1 MYVITRKVVTCTRY
15 NYKTMEIHPSYFSII
30 PAEIKYNRDITDFA
44 KILYGEIM
52 SLSND
57 KGYCYATNQYFA
69 DLYGKDKDTISKTV
83 ASLKT
88 IGVVSVEIVDSFQ
101 RKIYP
106 LIAVGVRQNNLGGS
120 VKTPKGID
128 ENVDN
133 NNKYNNKENNNIT
146 STSKK
151 ILVKRNLKKRKTFIE
166 SMIPEDKQ
174 KNFNFDELI
183 KFMGNHDNY
192 VLNILAYFVYLKDI
206 KADTWGEAKH
216 ILGRHTLAAQQ
227 LKDFPVQKIKKE
239 MGRLNR
245 DMPREFTLETV
256 YKYLTK

>member
-1 MYVITRKVVTCTRY
+1 
-15 NYKTMEIHPSYFSII
+15 MEIHPSYFSII
-30 PAEIKYNRDITDFA
+30 PAEIKYNREITDFA

-83 ASLKT
+83 ASLKA
-88 IGVVSVEIVDSFQ
+88 IGVVSVEIIDSFQ

-120 VKTPKGID
+120 VKIPKGID

-133 NNKYNNKENNNIT
+133 NNKYNNKDNNNIT

-151 ILVKRNLKKRKTFIE
+151 ILVKRSSRTKKTFIE
-166 SMIPEDKQ
+166 SIIPEDKQ

-216 ILGRHTLAAQQ
+216 IFSRHTIAAQQ

>member
-1 MYVITRKVVTCTRY
+1 
-15 NYKTMEIHPSYFSII
+15 MEIRPTYFSII
-30 PAEIKYNRDITDFA
+30 PAEIKYNRGISDFA

-57 KGYCYATNQYFA
+57 KGYCYATNKYFSE
-69 DLYGKDKDTISKTV
+69 LYGKDKDTISKTV
-83 ASLKT
+83 SALKN
-88 IGVVSVEIVDSFQ
+88 VCAVRVEIVDEFQ

-106 LIAVGVRQNNLGGS
+106 LVAIGVSGKSLGGS

-128 ENVDN
+128 ENADN
-133 NNKYNNKENNNIT
+133 NSKYNNKENNNNLS

-151 ILVKRNLKKRKTFIE
+151 VLDKKDFKQRKTFIE
-166 SMIPEDKQ
+166 SMIPEEMKS
-174 KNFNFDELI
+174 NFNWDELV
-183 KFMGNHDNY
+183 KFMGNHENY
-192 VLNILAYFVYLKDI
+192 VLNILGYFVFLKEI
-206 KADTWGEAKH
+206 RADSWGEAKQ
-216 ILGRHTLAAQQ
+216 ILGRHTKAAQS
-227 LKDFPVQKIKKE
+227 LKDFRVNKIKKE

>member
-1 MYVITRKVVTCTRY
+1 
-15 NYKTMEIHPSYFSII
+15 MEIRPTYFSII
-30 PAEIKYNRDITDFA
+30 PAEIKYNRDISDFA

-57 KGYCYATNQYFA
+57 KGYCYATNKYFSE
-69 DLYGKDKDTISKTV
+69 LYGKDKDTISKTV
-83 ASLKT
+83 SALKNV
-88 IGVVSVEIVDSFQ
+88 GAVRVEIVDEFQ

-106 LIAVGVRQNNLGGS
+106 LVAIGVSGKSLGGS

-128 ENVDN
+128 ENADN
-133 NNKYNNKENNNIT
+133 NSKYNNKENNNIP

-151 ILVKRNLKKRKTFIE
+151 MLDKKDFKPRKTFIE
-166 SMIPEDKQ
+166 SIIPEDIQ
-174 KNFNFDELI
+174 LQFNWDELV
-183 KFMGNHDNY
+183 KFMGNHENY
-192 VLNILAYFVYLKDI
+192 VLNILGYFVYLKEI
-206 KADTWGEAKH
+206 RADSWKEAKQ
-216 ILGRHTLAAQQ
+216 IFNRHVKAAQQ
-227 LKDFPVQKIKKE
+227 LKDFPVHKIKKE